1 MLIWL
6 QKAGGRQSVAVAST
20 EDPVNCVEYILYI
33 RSIRKNSDNSKSSL
47 KSDRGGKSTA
57 DKFVCN
63 QAAGL
68 KV

>member
-1 MLIWL
+1 MAL
-6 QKAGGRQSVAVAST
+6 APT

-33 RSIRKNSDNSKSSL
+33 RSIRKNSDDSKSSL

>member
-1 MLIWL
+1 MAL
-6 QKAGGRQSVAVAST
+6 APT

-33 RSIRKNSDNSKSSL
+33 RSIRKNSDNSKSNL
-47 KSDRGGKSTA
+47 KSDSGGKSTA